1 MSAFGTK
8 LPNRDIRSSVAI
20 RDKPD
25 MTRTWYWV
33 SETWRAPCLWC
44 PLPASLAGGAGAR
57 PDHPI
62 SGTGPQGVLN
72 PLRL

>member
-33 SETWRAPCLWC
+33 SETWRAPSLV
-44 PLPASLAGGAGAR
+44 PLASFACWRGRSTAG
-57 PDHPI
+57 PSH
-62 SGTGPQGVLN
+62 
-72 PLRL
+72 